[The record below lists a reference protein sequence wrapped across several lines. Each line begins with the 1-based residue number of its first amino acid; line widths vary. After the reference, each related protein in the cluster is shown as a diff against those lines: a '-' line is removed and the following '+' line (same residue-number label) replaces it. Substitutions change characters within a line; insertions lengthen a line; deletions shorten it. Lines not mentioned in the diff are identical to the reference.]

1 MTVGLENKYIPDI
14 VNLLFGL
21 SLKGKESRHRS
32 RLIKGLQEHLNIL
45 QEEEHQILLDH
56 AELDEKGNPKKKENG
71 TKWDIKDLD
80 AFASEKS
87 ELMNEVFYIDNANLE
102 ESLNIIYEVL
112 NDSDEIWEGKEAM
125 IYDYFLSEIEKIK
138 TEGEENE

>member
-21 SLKGKESRHRS
+21 SIKGTESRHRS
-32 RLIKGLQEHLNIL
+32 RLIKGLQEQLSIL
-45 QEEEHQILLDH
+45 QEEEQQILIEH
-56 AELDEKGNPKKKENG
+56 GEVDEKGNPKKKENG

-102 ESLNIIYEVL
+102 ESLNIIYDVL